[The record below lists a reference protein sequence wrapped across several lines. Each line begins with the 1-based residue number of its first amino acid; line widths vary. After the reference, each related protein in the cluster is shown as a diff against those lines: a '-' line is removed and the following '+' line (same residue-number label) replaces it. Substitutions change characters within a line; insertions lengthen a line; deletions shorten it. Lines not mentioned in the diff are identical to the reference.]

1 MPYAERTVV
10 SIPKSKSEIE
20 ELLVRNGCDAFSTFN
35 DFQTG
40 AAVVQ
45 FKMKDR
51 LLRFSL
57 TMPQPNEDRFHYT
70 ETRMK
75 QRSSESA
82 YKEWQFACRSRWRGL
97 FLCIKAKLEAVDS
110 NIETFE
116 EAFLPQILLPDATTV
131 SERVLPI
138 IEQAYT
144 TGEMPRLDRMLP
156 AHGAE

>member
-1 MPYAERTVV
+1 MPYAERTTV
-10 SIPKSKSEIE
+10 SIQSSKGEIE
-20 ELLVRNGCDAFSTFN
+20 DLLVRNGCEAFSTFT
-35 DFQTG
+35 DFTTG

-45 FKMKDR
+45 FKMRDR

-57 TMPQPNEDRFHYT
+57 TMPQQNEERFHYT
-70 ETRMK
+70 AARGK
-75 QRSSESA
+75 QRTNAAS
-82 YKEWQFACRSRWRGL
+82 YKEWQFACKSRWRGL
-97 FLCIKAKLEAVDS
+97 FLCIRAKLEAVDS